1 MIKAEIS
8 RIQNKS
14 TAESF
19 DISRVVLPKR
29 LINLT
34 DLWWDWSRKKENVTK
49 MQEWK
54 GNIT

>member
-8 RIQNKS
+8 RIENKS

-19 DISRVVLPKR
+19 DIPRVVLPKR

-34 DLWWDWSRKKENVTK
+34 DLWWHWSKKKENVTK

-54 GNIT
+54 GT